1 VSVVTGIIVGLVVV
15 LLVVAAVWTGFVVAM
30 RAKFPPVQNAVR
42 RMNQA
47 VLNPRTMEKAGRS
60 GASASVVR
68 HIGRS
73 TGTAYETPIEAVA
86 TGDGFVIALPY
97 GASADWLKNVIA
109 AGTAVLVHDG
119 AAYPVDHPELV
130 AASVGNPY
138 FSASA
143 QRSHRLFG
151 VDDFLMVRRVVDV
164 VEEVPEAAR

>member
-1 VSVVTGIIVGLVVV
+1 VVTGVIVGLVVV
-15 LLVVAAVWTGFVVAM
+15 LLVVAAVWIGFVVAM

-42 RMNQA
+42 RMNRA

-60 GASASVVR
+60 GASTSVVQ
-68 HIGRS
+68 HHGRT
-73 TGTAYETPIEAVA
+73 TGAAYETPVEAVA

-119 AAYPVDHPELV
+119 AAYTVDHPEFV
-130 AASVGNPY
+130 STSVGNPY
-138 FSASA
+138 FSPSA

-151 VDDFLMVRRVVDV
+151 VEDFLEVRRVIDV
-164 VEEVPEAAR
+164 AEEVPEAAR